1 MLSPSLEDYL
11 EEIFRFSL
19 TNDVVRVS
27 DIAACLNVSLPSVTN
42 ALRKLNNE
50 RYLTYKKYRE
60 VVLTAKGRKLGRFLV
75 ERNGI
80 LRDFL
85 KVLGSDCNIAAEAEA
100 MEHYLTRPTIRAV
113 EHLVNFM
120 HDNPECYEK
129 FRDYTEKRKNNITAL
144 IKSESYQP

>member
-11 EEIFRFSL
+11 EEIYRFSL

-42 ALRKLNNE
+42 ALRKLSRE
-50 RYLTYKKYRE
+50 KYLTYKKYRE
-60 VVLTAKGRKLGRFLV
+60 VVLTAEGKKLGRFLV
-75 ERNGI
+75 ERNRI

-85 KVLGSDCNIAAEAEA
+85 RVLGSDCNIAAEAEA
-100 MEHYLTRPTIRAV
+100 MEHYLTRPTIQSV

-120 HDNPECYEK
+120 YENPECYEK
-129 FRDYTEKRKNNITAL
+129 FCDYTKEKK
-144 IKSESYQP
+144 K